1 MTHIVDLRSDTVTLP
16 TEAMRKAMYE
26 AEVGDDVYGED
37 ATVNRLQ
44 QVMAERAD
52 KEAGLFVASGTMGNQ
67 LAVLAHTNRG
77 DELICEADAHIFYSE
92 VGGISAIGGIQPRTI
107 VGQRGIMSAEQIRHH
122 IRETGDIHQ
131 PPTSLIC
138 LENTHNRA
146 GGVCYPLTVLDEI
159 RAVADEK
166 GIAVHMDGARVF
178 NAAIARHVSLKT
190 VTKTA
195 DSISI
200 CISKGLCAPVG
211 AVLVGSTAFI
221 ERARRYRKMLGG
233 GMRQAGILAAAG
245 LVAIETMVDR
255 LADDHRRAKR
265 LAVGFG
271 LDPSTVE
278 TNIVMLDTQP
288 RNVTAAALAEKLLPY
303 GVKASPFGEY
313 TLRFVTHY
321 GIEDKDVEQAIAAV
335 RKAF

>member
-16 TEAMRKAMYE
+16 TEEMRKAMYE

-44 QVMAERAD
+44 SVMAERAG

-77 DELICEADAHIFYSE
+77 DELICEADAHIFHSE

-166 GIAVHMDGARVF
+166 GIVVHMDGARVF

-190 VTKTA
+190 VTRTA
-195 DSISI
+195 DSVSI

-221 ERARRYRKMLGG
+221 EKARRYRKMLGG

-245 LVAIETMVDR
+245 LVALETMVDR

-271 LDPSTVE
+271 LDPSAVE

-288 RNVTAAALAEKLLPY
+288 RDITAAALAEKLLPY

-313 TLRFVTHY
+313 TLRFVTHF
-321 GIEDKDVEQAIAAV
+321 GIEDKDVEQAIGAV
-335 RKAF
+335 RKVF

>member
-16 TEAMRKAMYE
+16 TETMRKAMYE

-77 DELICEADAHIFYSE
+77 DELICEADAHIFHSE

-107 VGQRGIMSAEQIRHH
+107 VGQRGVMSAEQIKHH

-166 GIAVHMDGARVF
+166 KIAVHMDGARVF
-178 NAAIARHVSLKT
+178 NAAIARHVSLGT
-190 VTKTA
+190 VTKTV
-195 DSISI
+195 DSVSI

-211 AVLVGSTAFI
+211 AVLVGSTTFI

-245 LVAIETMVDR
+245 LVALETMVGR

-265 LAVGFG
+265 LAIGFG

-335 RKAF
+335 RKVF

>member
-16 TEAMRKAMYE
+16 TETMRKAMYE

-77 DELICEADAHIFYSE
+77 DELICEADAHIFHSE

-166 GIAVHMDGARVF
+166 GIVVHMDGARVF

-190 VTKTA
+190 VTRTA
-195 DSISI
+195 DSVSI

-221 ERARRYRKMLGG
+221 EKARRYRKMLGG

-245 LVAIETMVDR
+245 LVALETMVDR

-271 LDPSTVE
+271 LDPSAVE

-288 RNVTAAALAEKLLPY
+288 RDITAAALAEKLLPY

-313 TLRFVTHY
+313 TLRFVTHF
-321 GIEDKDVEQAIAAV
+321 GIEDKDVEQAIGAV
-335 RKAF
+335 RKVF